1 MNFELSHAIDSVKD
15 GTKEVAE
22 IAHEKTSEFHENY
35 VSKVVP
41 DCGKYGDVA
50 KFAAELV
57 PGVAEYNAIREGDWQ
72 AFAIS
77 AGIDVA
83 AVAVGAFTAG
93 AGYAALKG
101 GAKATAKVAAKEV
114 AEAGVKKVAKEVV
127 EAGAE
132 KAAKEVVEAGAEKAA
147 KEIAEAG
154 AKKAAKEV
162 AEAGA
167 KKAAKEAVE
176 AGAEKAAKEVVE
188 AGAEKAAKEVA
199 EAGAE
204 KAAKEA
210 VEAGAEK
217 AAKEAVEAGAEKA
230 TKEAVEAGAEKVT
243 KEAVEAGAEKVT
255 KEAVEAG
262 AEKVTKEAVEAGA
275 EKTAKETTEKV
286 SLGIGEKIDKTRF
299 SEYIDELE
307 KITGREIPA
316 QQKELIEKA
325 LKEGDFSKLSKEATD
340 AARNQFRNIKSS
352 LIKEWEKNT
361 GTTWPRYVEDVV
373 NDAGIVIRHAG
384 QYFDAHHI
392 IELSTE
398 GPNVWWNLHPA
409 SFPVEHQQLIHG
421 ASSLATTIFGS

>member
-1 MNFELSHAIDSVKD
+1 MNFEINHAIDSVKD

-41 DCGKYGDVA
+41 DCGKYGDAA
-50 KFAAELV
+50 KFAAELI

-101 GAKATAKVAAKEV
+101 GAKAGAKVAAREV
-114 AEAGVKKVAKEVV
+114 AEAGAKKVAKEVV

-188 AGAEKAAKEVA
+188 AGAEKVAKEAVEAGAEKAAKEVA

-204 KAAKEA
+204 KAAKEVA
-210 VEAGAEK
+210 EGGAEK
-217 AAKEAVEAGAEKA
+217 AAKEVVEAGAEKA
-230 TKEAVEAGAEKVT
+230 TKEAVEAGAEK
-243 KEAVEAGAEKVT
+243 
-255 KEAVEAG
+255 
-262 AEKVTKEAVEAGA
+262 
-275 EKTAKETTEKV
+275 TAKETAEKA

-299 SEYIDELE
+299 SEYIDEIE
-307 KITGREIPA
+307 KITGRELPEK
-316 QQKELIEKA
+316 QKELIEKA
-325 LKEGDFSKLSKEATD
+325 LKEGDFSKLSKEATE
-340 AARNQFRNIKSS
+340 AARNQFKNIRSS

-361 GTTWPRYVEDVV
+361 ETTWPRYAEDVV
-373 NDAGIVIRHAG
+373 NEAGNVIRRAG

-392 IELSTE
+392 IELSTD

-409 SFPVEHQQLIHG
+409 SHPVEHQQLIHG
-421 ASSLATTIFGS
+421 AQSLATIIFGN

>member
-50 KFAAELV
+50 KFVVEMA

-162 AEAGA
+162 AEASA
-167 KKAAKEAVE
+167 KKVAKEAVE
-176 AGAEKAAKEVVE
+176 AGADKAAKEVIE

-210 VEAGAEK
+210 VETGAEK

-230 TKEAVEAGAEKVT
+230 T

-299 SEYIDELE
+299 SEYVDEIE
-307 KITGREIPA
+307 KITGREIPE

-340 AARNQFRNIKSS
+340 AARNQFNNIRSN

-373 NDAGIVIRHAG
+373 NDAGNVIRRAG

>member
-41 DCGKYGDVA
+41 DCGKYGDMA

-188 AGAEKAAKEVA
+188 AGVEKATKEVAEAGVEKTAKEVA

-204 KAAKEA
+204 KAAKEVA
-210 VEAGAEK
+210 EGSAEK
-217 AAKEAVEAGAEKA
+217 AAKEVVEAGAEKA
-230 TKEAVEAGAEKVT
+230 TKEAVEAGAEK
-243 KEAVEAGAEKVT
+243 
-255 KEAVEAG
+255 
-262 AEKVTKEAVEAGA
+262 
-275 EKTAKETTEKV
+275 TAKETAEKV

-307 KITGREIPA
+307 KITGREIPE

-325 LKEGDFSKLSKEATD
+325 LKEGDFSKLSKEATE
-340 AARNQFRNIKSS
+340 AARNQFKNIRSS
-352 LIKEWEKNT
+352 LIREWEKNT
-361 GTTWPRYVEDVV
+361 GTTWPRYAEDVI
-373 NDAGIVIRHAG
+373 NEAGNIVRKAG
-384 QYFDAHHI
+384 DRFDAHHI
-392 IELSTE
+392 IELCTE
-398 GPNVWWNLHPA
+398 GPNKWWNLHPV
-409 SFPVEHQQLIHG
+409 SSVEHQQVIHG
-421 ASSLATTIFGS
+421 AQSLATTIFGS